1 MPIHIFP
8 YNNNVHIFQTPD
20 TVAIVAEMMHEVRI
34 VPLDDRPPAHTSI
47 PQWLGNS
54 RGRWEGETLVIE
66 TTGFDK
72 RATFKGSGPALR
84 LIERLTRVDADTL
97 RYQYTVD
104 DGESFIRPWT
114 VDLPM
119 KRGEGP
125 LFEYA
130 CHEGNRGMVNIL
142 SFARAEEQASPK
154 SRP

>member
-1 MPIHIFP
+1 M
-8 YNNNVHIFQTPD
+8 
-20 TVAIVAEMMHEVRI
+20 
-34 VPLDDRPPAHTSI
+34 
-47 PQWLGNS
+47 
-54 RGRWEGETLVIE
+54 IE

-72 RATFKGSGPALR
+72 RATFRGSGPALR

-104 DGESFIRPWT
+104 DAESFTRPWT

-125 LFEYA
+125 LFEYV